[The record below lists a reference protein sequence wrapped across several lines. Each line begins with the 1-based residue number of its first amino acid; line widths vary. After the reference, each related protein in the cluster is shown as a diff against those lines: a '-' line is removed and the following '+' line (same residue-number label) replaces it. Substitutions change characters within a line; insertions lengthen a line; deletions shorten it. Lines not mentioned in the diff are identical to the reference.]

1 MPLKSCLSFGC
12 AYHRSTAKSLT
23 DQHRPQQEFKRLYDD
38 PHCSDYLLDF
48 LELVQ
53 TGLLRLGP
61 QNRKA
66 CTEITKSLRGLHAN
80 LQKDPDYGTNRVKKP
95 PCRSPTLD
103 SVLIDREI
111 SLGVKRKILM
121 SVPRTGS
128 FDRETACNST
138 SISVALSS
146 SSSPSLL
153 NHVSNTVRDSRPSS
167 PERKAAFR
175 LSIDMTT
182 VQERLGTQA
191 REEVETEQHPHSDAE
206 AAVSEDTAQMNKRRT
221 SSADNLTGLNILFN
235 GSHQLES
242 KEEQHQRPSDIQNT
256 QQTPSVDS
264 AASEVESTEP
274 RLGAVF
280 DELEVSDQG
289 SPSEAEC
296 AVGVEEQAKK
306 DHDGESLSA
315 MDATVLPKAE
325 DSGQPSHPT
334 GDADNEDRISSNGVP
349 RDVGPAE
356 LLKVP
361 PHRGEERPSSESTTL
376 FHDTSD
382 AGQDG
387 VQNRRTRNSSQM
399 GSHGREMTAKQI
411 GNAET
416 AEEDK
421 RVGRRWFKFIF
432 KKIPC
437 FN

>member
-1 MPLKSCLSFGC
+1 MPLKSCLLFGC
-12 AYHRSTAKSLT
+12 VCHRSTAKSLT

-38 PHCSDYLLDF
+38 SHCSDYLLDF

-153 NHVSNTVRDSRPSS
+153 SHVSNTVRDPRPSS

-182 VQERLGTQA
+182 VQERLGIQA
-191 REEVETEQHPHSDAE
+191 REEVETEQHPCLDAE
-206 AAVSEDTAQMNKRRT
+206 AAGSEDTTQMNNCRAP
-221 SSADNLTGLNILFN
+221 SAENLAGLNILLN
-235 GSHQLES
+235 DAHRLRS
-242 KEEQHQRPSDIQNT
+242 KEEQHQRPSDT
-256 QQTPSVDS
+256 QSTQRTPSVDS
-264 AASEVESTEP
+264 GASEVESTKH
-274 RLGAVF
+274 RLDAGIY
-280 DELEVSDQG
+280 ESEVSDKG
-289 SPSEAEC
+289 SNSEADC
-296 AVGVEEQAKK
+296 AAGVEEQAKK
-306 DHDGESLSA
+306 DHDGASQPA
-315 MDATVLPKAE
+315 VDATELPKSD
-325 DSGQPSHPT
+325 DSVQPSHPT
-334 GDADNEDRISSNGVP
+334 GDTDDKDRLSSNGVP
-349 RDVGPAE
+349 RDVVRVE

-361 PHRGEERPSSESTTL
+361 PHGGEERPSSESKTL

-382 AGQDG
+382 AGQDD
-387 VQNRRTRNSSQM
+387 VQDRRARNSSQT
-399 GSHGREMTAKQI
+399 GSHGREMTAKQV
-411 GNAET
+411 GNAGIVM
-416 AEEDK
+416 EDK
-421 RVGRRWFKFIF
+421 RAGRRWFKFIF